1 MKKYLSSLFALVL
14 IILTSV
20 SSFSQP
26 IRLFAGRY
34 TDTGGKGLYLFD
46 LNRESGTFKELS
58 EAEAGPNPSYFC
70 ISKKKGLIYA
80 ANEVME
86 FKGASG
92 GGVTALIYDS
102 QKGSIEKVKD
112 LLVPDGGPCF
122 ISLTP
127 DENYLLLA
135 NYSSSSI
142 TVVKLD
148 GNGVPDS
155 VTDKISFPANEGKVS
170 HPHMISFG
178 PSGKKVYLTDLGLDR
193 IVIYDLDNQTGKLT
207 QNDIVNFPKGTGPRH
222 FVFNSAETKMYVIC
236 ELNSTISAL
245 DIDKNGGLKIIQTLS
260 TLASNFKGESNCADV
275 HFGNNEQFLYGSNRG
290 ENTIV
295 VFKIK
300 PDGKLE
306 LAGRTS
312 CGGDWPRNFVFDP
325 TGKYLLTANQKSGN
339 IVLYKIDQKSGL
351 PVATSKEFK
360 VDAPVCLKF

>member
-1 MKKYLSSLFALVL
+1 MKKYLSSILVTIL

-46 LNRESGTFKELS
+46 LNRESGTFKDLT
-58 EAEAGPNPSYFC
+58 EADAGPNPSYFC

-80 ANEVME
+80 ANEVMQ
-86 FKGASG
+86 FNGVNG
-92 GGVTALIYDS
+92 GGVTALKYDPKS
-102 QKGSIEKVKD
+102 GSIEKVKD
-112 LLVPDGGPCF
+112 LMVPDGGPCF

-142 TVVKLD
+142 AVVKLNA
-148 GNGVPDS
+148 NGIPES
-155 VTDKISFPANEGKVS
+155 VSDKISFPGNDGKVS

-178 PSGKKVYLTDLGLDR
+178 PNGKKVYQTDLGLDR
-193 IVIYDLDNQTGKLT
+193 IVIYDFDSQTGKLT
-207 QNDIVNFPKGTGPRH
+207 QSGVVNFPKGTGPRH
-222 FVFNSAETKMYVIC
+222 FVFNSAGTKMYVIC

-245 DIDKNGGLKIIQTLS
+245 DVDKDGGLKIIQTLT
-260 TLASNFKGESNCADV
+260 TLADDFKGESNCGDV
-275 HFGNNEQFLYGSNRG
+275 HLGNNEQFLYGSNRG

-295 VFKIK
+295 VFKIE
-300 PDGKLE
+300 PDGKLK

-312 CGGDWPRNFVFDP
+312 CGGDWPRNFVIDP
-325 TGKYLLTANQKSGN
+325 SGKYLLTANQKSGN

-351 PVATSKEFK
+351 PVATSREFK
-360 VDAPVCLKF
+360 IDAPVCLKF